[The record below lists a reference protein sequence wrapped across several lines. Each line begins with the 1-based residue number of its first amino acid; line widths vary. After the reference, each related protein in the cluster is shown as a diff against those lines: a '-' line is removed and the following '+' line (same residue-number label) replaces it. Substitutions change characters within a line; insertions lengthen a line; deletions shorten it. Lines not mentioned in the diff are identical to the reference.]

1 MTTSKTPSGAGD
13 RPEAGA
19 TRPAGTGGTRTET
32 GATGAEAGATDTET
46 GADHPAGPGAGLAH
60 ISAGERAERNVPYP
74 VRVASAW
81 TWRTLVIAAGVAAA
95 LWVMGTFKTIVV
107 PVLVAML
114 LTVLLRPISQFMVRK
129 LKIPNSLATAV
140 TVLGLI
146 AVVAGL
152 LSVAGR
158 EIVTGVG
165 ELWDKAQAGF
175 EELLRWMAEG
185 PLQISTADL
194 ETYLDQLTEALGD
207 NSSSIVSGAMSATAT
222 IGHVLAGMLIALFC
236 LFFFVMEGD
245 RIWRWCV
252 NVLPKRSQ
260 NRVHQAAVRGWI
272 TLGGYARM
280 QIVVAAVDG
289 IGIGLGAAL
298 LGVPLAIPLGILV
311 FVGSFVPIV
320 GAVLTGAVAVLV
332 ALVDQGPIVALIMLG
347 VVLAVQQIEGHVLQ
361 PFLMGRAVS
370 LHPVAVLLAVTAGT
384 LAAGI
389 IGALFAVPLAALLN
403 TIFRYLYGTD
413 PFPDLAAASPVTDP
427 DDASHGSPNNPNNP
441 RNPTNAPADA
451 DGERGVV
458 DAPGSTPPDRN

>member
-1 MTTSKTPSGAGD
+1 MAESNTQPPVSAAQNNAPD
-13 RPEAGA
+13 RAQKG
-19 TRPAGTGGTRTET
+19 
-32 GATGAEAGATDTET
+32 
-46 GADHPAGPGAGLAH
+46 
-60 ISAGERAERNVPYP
+60 VPYP
-74 VRVASAW
+74 VRLTAAW
-81 TWRTLVIAAGVAAA
+81 TWRAIVIAAGIAGV
-95 LWVMGTFKTIVV
+95 LWLMGIFKTIVV

-114 LTVLLRPISQFMVRK
+114 LAVLLRPVSHFFVRR
-129 LKIPNSLATAV
+129 LRFPNTLAAAV

-152 LSVAGR
+152 LALAGR

-165 ELWDKAQAGF
+165 QLWGKAQAGF
-175 EELLRWMAEG
+175 EELLRWLADG
-185 PLQISTADL
+185 PFQISDTDIDHYL
-194 ETYLDQLTEALGD
+194 NQITETLGN
-207 NSSSIVSGAMSATAT
+207 NSSSIVSGAMSATVT
-222 IGHVLAGMLIALFC
+222 IGHLFAGTLIALFC
-236 LFFFVMEGD
+236 LFFFVLEGE

-252 NVLPKRSQ
+252 GVFPREAQDRLHR
-260 NRVHQAAVRGWI
+260 AATRGWI
-272 TLGGYARM
+272 TLRGYARM

-311 FVGSFVPIV
+311 FVGSFIPIV

-370 LHPVAVLLAVTAGT
+370 LHPVAVLLAVAAGT

-403 TIFRYLYGTD
+403 TVFRYLFGTD
-413 PFPDLAAASPVTDP
+413 PFPELAKAEAALALAAAREQDLNQTDP
-427 DDASHGSPNNPNNP
+427 G
-441 RNPTNAPADA
+441 
-451 DGERGVV
+451 
-458 DAPGSTPPDRN
+458 PGLDKEHQEG

>member
-1 MTTSKTPSGAGD
+1 MTTSKTPNEEGD

-19 TRPAGTGGTRTET
+19 G
-32 GATGAEAGATDTET
+32 
-46 GADHPAGPGAGLAH
+46 HPAARDSGLAPP
-60 ISAGERAERNVPYP
+60 IAGDRAERNVPYP

-81 TWRTLVIAAGVAAA
+81 VWRTLVISAGVIAA
-95 LWVMGTFKTIVV
+95 LWVMSTFKTIVV

-129 LKIPNSLATAV
+129 LKIPNTLATAV

-185 PLQISTADL
+185 PLQISTDDL
-194 ETYLDQLTEALGD
+194 EAYLDQLTKALSD

-222 IGHVLAGMLIALFC
+222 VGHVLAGTLISLFC

-320 GAVLTGAVAVLV
+320 GAVFTGAVAVLV
-332 ALVDQGPIVALIMLG
+332 ALVDQGPLVALVMLG
-347 VVLAVQQIEGHVLQ
+347 VVLAVQQIEGNVLQ

-413 PFPDLAAASPVTDP
+413 PFPDLAASPVTGP
-427 DDASHGSPNNPNNP
+427 DDAANGGAKNPHNP
-441 RNPTNAPADA
+441 KAPHNPDNPHNVSNDA
-451 DGERGVV
+451 DGERGTV
-458 DAPGSTPPDRN
+458 DAPGSTPPASN